1 LNKIIV
7 NLYQNR
13 LPSDFDEGG
22 CRRRN
27 QVERQYGK
35 TVERLSAVFQ
45 RRQGTS
51 EKSFRLF
58 LNGKMVE
65 RKMEMIIVM
74 KPGTQE
80 TEIREVSKVLETLG
94 LGVHI
99 SKGAERTI
107 IGVIG
112 DKRLLNDIPLELM
125 PGVDKL
131 VPIMESYKLAG
142 KTFKPEPSVLDV
154 KGVKIGGKEL
164 VMMAGPCAVES
175 REQIM
180 TAAEAVKKAGAKF
193 LRGGAF
199 KPRTSPYSFQGLEEE
214 GLKLLKEA
222 SEATGLLT
230 ITEVISERSVEIADK
245 YVDMFQIGARNSQNF
260 HLLREV
266 GRSGKP
272 VLFKRGSATTIDE
285 WLNAAE
291 YIMSEGNYNVVLCER
306 GIRTFE
312 TATRN
317 TLDISAIPVVKSNSH
332 LPVIVDPSH
341 AAGKT
346 QYILPLSRA
355 AIAAGADGLIIEVH
369 PNPRSALSDAAQ
381 QLSPEAFDNLCK
393 DIGRI
398 AEIVGR
404 EFRK

>member
-1 LNKIIV
+1 
-7 NLYQNR
+7 
-13 LPSDFDEGG
+13 
-22 CRRRN
+22 
-27 QVERQYGK
+27 
-35 TVERLSAVFQ
+35 
-45 RRQGTS
+45 
-51 EKSFRLF
+51 
-58 LNGKMVE
+58 
-65 RKMEMIIVM
+65 MIIVM
-74 KPGTQE
+74 KPGAQE
-80 TEIREVSKVLETLG
+80 SEVREVSKVLETLH

-112 DKRLLNDIPLELM
+112 DKRLLSDIPLELM

-131 VPIMESYKLAG
+131 VPIMESYKLASR
-142 KTFKPEPSVLDV
+142 TFKPEPSVIDV
-154 KGVKIGGKEL
+154 KGVKIGGREL
-164 VMMAGPCAVES
+164 IMMAGPCAVES
-175 REQIM
+175 REQVIA
-180 TAAEAVKKAGAKF
+180 AAEAVKKSGAKF

-214 GLKLLKEA
+214 GLKILKDA
-222 SEATGLLT
+222 GDATGLLT
-230 ITEVISERSVEIADK
+230 ITEVISERSVEIAAD

-272 VLFKRGSATTIDE
+272 VLFKRGAATTIDE

-317 TLDISAIPVVKSNSH
+317 TLDLSAVPVVKSSSH
-332 LPVIVDPSH
+332 LPIIVDPSH
-341 AAGKT
+341 AAGKA

-369 PNPRSALSDAAQ
+369 PDPRCALSDAAQ
-381 QLSPEAFDNLCK
+381 QLTPEAFDKLCK
-393 DIGRI
+393 DIERI

-404 EFRK
+404 DFKNEAS

>member
-1 LNKIIV
+1 
-7 NLYQNR
+7 
-13 LPSDFDEGG
+13 
-22 CRRRN
+22 
-27 QVERQYGK
+27 
-35 TVERLSAVFQ
+35 
-45 RRQGTS
+45 
-51 EKSFRLF
+51 
-58 LNGKMVE
+58 
-65 RKMEMIIVM
+65 MIIVM
-74 KPGTQE
+74 RPGTQE
-80 TEIREVSKVLETLG
+80 PEVREVARVLEKVG

-112 DKRLLNDIPLELM
+112 DKRLLSDIPLELM

-142 KTFKPEPSVLDV
+142 RTFKPEPSVIDV
-154 KGVKIGGKEL
+154 NGVKIGGKEL
-164 VMMAGPCAVES
+164 VMIAGPCAIES
-175 REQIM
+175 SEQIIE
-180 TAAEAVKKAGAKF
+180 AAEAVKKAGAKM

-199 KPRTSPYSFQGLEEE
+199 KPRTSPYSFQGLEED
-214 GLKLLKEA
+214 GLKMLKEA
-222 SEATGLLT
+222 SEATGLVT
-230 ITEVISERSVEIADK
+230 VTEVISERSVEIAAN

-317 TLDISAIPVVKSNSH
+317 TLDVSAVPVVKANSH
-332 LPVIVDPSH
+332 LPIIVDPSH
-341 AAGKT
+341 AAGRS

-369 PNPRSALSDAAQ
+369 PNPRLALSDAAQ

-404 EFRK
+404 EFKDEAK

>member
-1 LNKIIV
+1 
-7 NLYQNR
+7 
-13 LPSDFDEGG
+13 
-22 CRRRN
+22 
-27 QVERQYGK
+27 
-35 TVERLSAVFQ
+35 
-45 RRQGTS
+45 
-51 EKSFRLF
+51 
-58 LNGKMVE
+58 
-65 RKMEMIIVM
+65 MIIVM
-74 KPGTQE
+74 KPGSQE
-80 TEIREVSKVLETLG
+80 QEIREVSKVLENLG

-99 SKGAERTI
+99 SKGTERTI

-112 DKRLLNDIPLELM
+112 DKRLLSGIPLELM

-131 VPIMESYKLAG
+131 VPIMESYKLASRS
-142 KTFKPEPSVLDV
+142 FKPEPSVIDI

-164 VMMAGPCAVES
+164 VIMAGPCAVES
-175 REQIM
+175 HEQIM
-180 TAAEAVKKAGAKF
+180 AAAKAVKKSGAKF

-214 GLKLLKEA
+214 GLRLLKEA
-222 SEATGLLT
+222 GKATGLLT
-230 ITEVISERSVEIADK
+230 ITEVISEKSVELAAD

-272 VLFKRGSATTIDE
+272 VLLKRGTATTIDE

-317 TLDISAIPVVKSNSH
+317 TLDISAVPVVKSCSH
-332 LPVIVDPSH
+332 LPIIVDPSH

-355 AIAAGADGLIIEVH
+355 AVAAGADGLIIEVH
-369 PNPRSALSDAAQ
+369 PDPRCALSDAAQ
-381 QLSPEAFDNLCK
+381 QLSPEAFDELCK
-393 DIGRI
+393 DIARI
-398 AEIVGR
+398 AQIVGR
-404 EFRK
+404 EFNHETN